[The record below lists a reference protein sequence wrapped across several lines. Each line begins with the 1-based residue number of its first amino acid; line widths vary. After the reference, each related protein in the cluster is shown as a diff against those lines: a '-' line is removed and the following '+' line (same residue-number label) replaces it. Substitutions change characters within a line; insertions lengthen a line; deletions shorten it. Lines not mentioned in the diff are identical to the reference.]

1 MPGRPLSELLAAAE
15 ESRGRERAELARVLH
30 DDAGGRLT
38 AAALDLT
45 LLRMDAPPEWQ
56 PQLESLERKLELA
69 FETVRGVSL
78 SLAPDL
84 AARIPLADAL
94 ARLAESAARRFEGA
108 IELSIDAAYRP
119 PPDLAIALHRIAD
132 LLLGF
137 LTAECEA
144 RSLALSLD
152 PGPRLEIRAGL
163 PIPRTQAAASLAV
176 TLARYHSRK
185 HNLRFMLGPPTQAG
199 TIFLI
204 GGREE

>member
-15 ESRGRERAELARVLH
+15 ESRARERAELARALH

-45 LLRMDAPPEWQ
+45 LLRMDAPPAWQ
-56 PQLESLERKLELA
+56 PQLEALERKLELA

-94 ARLAESAARRFEGA
+94 ARLSESFGRRFEGS

-119 PPDLAIALHRIAD
+119 PPELALALYRIAE

-144 RSLALSLD
+144 RSLCLSLD
-152 PGPRLEIRAGL
+152 PGPRLEIRSDL
-163 PIPRTQAAASLAV
+163 PIPRPQAAASLSV

-185 HNLRFMLGPPTQAG
+185 HNLRFMLGSSPQAG